1 MSTLAVFRGYL
12 GVRSEKG
19 TARLSV
25 TTCASRWLLDLRVWA
40 SEAMDVLHEAECA
53 EAADSGPASAAC
65 RRRCRHR
72 LSALIE
78 RGSFFIP
85 DHRPHES
92 GPEEAAAP
100 RVIRHPAVGYLVAA
114 ERVLAGAGPHFPGSP
129 VQPAGGRS
137 GSPAGVRLGD
147 RGHSRSANP
156 GRGCHRGAAATRPR
170 RGRRG
175 TLRLEGQGVH
185 GLVTDCRPSPASAS
199 APRSS

>member
-25 TTCASRWLLDLRVWA
+25 STCASRWLLDLRVWA

-100 RVIRHPAVGYLVAA
+100 PVIRHPAVGYLVAA
-114 ERVLAGAGPHFPGSP
+114 ERVLAGAGPHFPVPPSNPREAVRALRRAFLSEIEDILDPRTRDGAAIEELLRP
-129 VQPAGGRS
+129 VPAAV
-137 GSPAGVRLGD
+137 AGVL
-147 RGHSRSANP
+147 
-156 GRGCHRGAAATRPR
+156 
-170 RGRRG
+170 
-175 TLRLEGQGVH
+175 
-185 GLVTDCRPSPASAS
+185 
-199 APRSS
+199 